1 MADFKLLITDHPWG
15 DAEIERRLL
24 EPAGVEVIE
33 APDGEESTLSRL
45 AKDADAIATCWAKV
59 TGTVIAAAEQCRH
72 IARMGIGLDNIDVAA
87 ATARDIVVTNV
98 PDYCVEEVADHAM
111 ALILACVRNVGFF
124 QHRIRAGEY
133 SLSDAPPMHRLKG
146 RMLGLVGFGRIAREV
161 FARAGGFGFR
171 VQANSPSGNDY
182 GTGCSMVSLEEL
194 LSTSDIVSL
203 HAPLTPE
210 SKHLLN
216 ASTLRLMKPDAF
228 VVNTSRGGLVDQ
240 DALAAAIRNGKLA
253 GAGLDV
259 FSPEPPDLSHPLFAE
274 DKVVVTP
281 HAAFVSEESLIE
293 LRERVSQ
300 QVLDVLQGRSP
311 ENIVNRR

>member
-1 MADFKLLITDHPWG
+1 
-15 DAEIERRLL
+15 
-24 EPAGVEVIE
+24 
-33 APDGEESTLSRL
+33 
-45 AKDADAIATCWAKV
+45 
-59 TGTVIAAAEQCRH
+59 
-72 IARMGIGLDNIDVAA
+72 
-87 ATARDIVVTNV
+87 
-98 PDYCVEEVADHAM
+98 
-111 ALILACVRNVGFF
+111 
-124 QHRIRAGEY
+124 
-133 SLSDAPPMHRLKG
+133 
-146 RMLGLVGFGRIAREV
+146 
-161 FARAGGFGFR
+161 
-171 VQANSPSGNDY
+171 
-182 GTGCSMVSLEEL
+182 MVSLEEL